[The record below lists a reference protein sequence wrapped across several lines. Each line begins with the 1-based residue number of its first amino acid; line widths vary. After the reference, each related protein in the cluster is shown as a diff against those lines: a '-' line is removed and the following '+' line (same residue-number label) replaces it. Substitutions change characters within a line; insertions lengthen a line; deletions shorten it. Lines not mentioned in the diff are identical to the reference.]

1 MLSETLVKII
11 RKFAEFWTLRLW
23 PLSSQDNNALDHAVM
38 GVLDS
43 KVKATWHVSIDPL
56 KSNLS
61 WDCPQMTLGFI
72 NKSNKVF
79 RGCVEALIEAKEW
92 NLGKLYRVHTK

>member
-43 KVKATWHVSIDPL
+43 KVKAT
-56 KSNLS
+56 
-61 WDCPQMTLGFI
+61 
-72 NKSNKVF
+72 
-79 RGCVEALIEAKEW
+79 
-92 NLGKLYRVHTK
+92 